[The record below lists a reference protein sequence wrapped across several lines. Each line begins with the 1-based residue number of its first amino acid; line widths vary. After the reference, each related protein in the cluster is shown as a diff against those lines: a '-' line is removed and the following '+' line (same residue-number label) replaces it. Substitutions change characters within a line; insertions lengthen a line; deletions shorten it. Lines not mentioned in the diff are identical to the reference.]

1 MTRTLIRPIIALLA
15 VASAGAAGAI
25 GATSDAS
32 VQMAAPAGTVS
43 PQAYNAGTAAATPTQ
58 TVDGTDAATF
68 SLLDRPL
75 SASDAVPAIESG
87 EVKGTPFVGSF
98 GANLALSREATGFS
112 TGGAWV
118 VPGDG
123 SVCLIADPS
132 YSPGVSSAAGL
143 SGGATCQF
151 DADAVSG
158 QLTLTGATMHDPG
171 HFQLAGLVPNG
182 VATVAVT
189 EATGATVVLPVHDNV
204 YMADLTQPAAS
215 VTFVA
220 GGQTVTLDD
229 G

>member
-158 QLTLTGATMHDPG
+158 QLTLTGATMHDLGTSSSQDWYP
-171 HFQLAGLVPNG
+171 
-182 VATVAVT
+182 T
-189 EATGATVVLPVHDNV
+189 EWPRWL
-204 YMADLTQPAAS
+204 
-215 VTFVA
+215 
-220 GGQTVTLDD
+220 
-229 G
+229 